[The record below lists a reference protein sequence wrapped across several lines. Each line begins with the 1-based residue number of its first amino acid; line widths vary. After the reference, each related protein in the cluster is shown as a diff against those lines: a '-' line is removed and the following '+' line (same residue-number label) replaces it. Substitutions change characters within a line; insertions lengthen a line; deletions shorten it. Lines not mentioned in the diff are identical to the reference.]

1 METFAYAMRKLD
13 ELNKELAPIAA
24 ATAQKPTE
32 RVPAETADAP
42 SVDPDIYDQSGE
54 ASRPNQRGVRQ
65 VTTNLHVPSVMDLGL
80 L

>member
-24 ATAQKPTE
+24 ATAEKATE
-32 RVPAETADAP
+32 GVPSETADAP

-54 ASRPNQRGVRQ
+54 ASRPNQRGVRPGDAQ
-65 VTTNLHVPSVMDLGL
+65 RPRDSRHIMRG
-80 L
+80 